1 MTIERKWF
9 PLTGPVRAPLRRGP
23 VAEAKVVVD
32 PLDGPKLALAG
43 RVVTM
48 DDAFHVEADGVVYVE
63 KGSVVA
69 VRARAQAAPA
79 GFETTGVVETGGTL
93 FPGLIELHNHLSY
106 NALPLWQVPKKYVN
120 RDQWSGIP
128 EYRKLISGPMRV
140 IGQTPELVPALVR
153 YVECKCL
160 LGGVTTSQG
169 IQLYS
174 NAGIRR
180 FYRGLIRN
188 VENTADAELPD
199 AATRVDD
206 IEANKAELFFARL
219 AKQTCFLLHL
229 SEGTNSAARD
239 HFLALHFGNQW
250 AITAALV
257 GIHAAA
263 LTLPDFS
270 ILGEHHGAMVWSP
283 FSNFLLYGDTA
294 GVVDAKN
301 AGVRIGIG
309 PDWSP
314 SGSKNLLG
322 ELKVA
327 WLVSKAESP
336 PIFTAQ
342 DIIAMATRVAA
353 KILQWDKVIGTIEP
367 GKRADLLVL
376 RGKHEDPYEALIKA
390 HETDLHLVMING
402 VARYG
407 TPALMAK
414 FATKVEKLRVGG
426 KERALFLTQKTADAK
441 VDVVSLEEAR
451 STLSEALHDVR
462 DLAHALE
469 HPSPPRLTGMR
480 LLDRRR
486 KPEQEPW
493 YLALDELDDYGVD
506 LRPRLPLGSKSK
518 TGPSRAAAKAA
529 QPLSEILGP
538 IDLDPLTV
546 ADHRS
551 EFLAAVKAQKNLPD
565 YIQQGLP
572 KLY

>member
-1 MTIERKWF
+1 
-9 PLTGPVRAPLRRGP
+9 
-23 VAEAKVVVD
+23 
-32 PLDGPKLALAG
+32 
-43 RVVTM
+43 
-48 DDAFHVEADGVVYVE
+48 
-63 KGSVVA
+63 
-69 VRARAQAAPA
+69 
-79 GFETTGVVETGGTL
+79 
-93 FPGLIELHNHLSY
+93 
-106 NALPLWQVPKKYVN
+106 
-120 RDQWSGIP
+120 
-128 EYRKLISGPMRV
+128 
-140 IGQTPELVPALVR
+140 
-153 YVECKCL
+153 
-160 LGGVTTSQG
+160 
-169 IQLYS
+169 
-174 NAGIRR
+174 
-180 FYRGLIRN
+180 
-188 VENTADAELPD
+188 
-199 AATRVDD
+199 
-206 IEANKAELFFARL
+206 
-219 AKQTCFLLHL
+219 
-229 SEGTNSAARD
+229 
-239 HFLALHFGNQW
+239 
-250 AITAALV
+250 V

-263 LTLPDFS
+263 LKRPDFS

-283 FSNFLLYGDTA
+283 FSNFLLYGQTA
-294 GVVDAKN
+294 HICDAKQS
-301 AGVRIGIG
+301 GVRIGIG

-327 WLVSKAESP
+327 WLTSRAANTT
-336 PIFTAQ
+336 IFTAQ

-414 FATKVEKLRVGG
+414 LATKVEKLRVGG

-451 STLSEALHDVR
+451 STLSEALHEVR
-462 DLAHALE
+462 ALAHALE
-469 HPSPPRLTGMR
+469 HPSPSRLTSGMR

-486 KPEQEPW
+486 KPAQEPW
-493 YLALDELDDYGVD
+493 FLALDELDDYGVD
-506 LRPRLPLGSKSK
+506 LRPRLPLGRKSK

-529 QPLSEILGP
+529 QPLSEILEP
-538 IDLDPLTV
+538 IALDPLTV

-565 YIQQGLP
+565 FIQQGLP